1 MPEVHTG
8 PAEEGD
14 GVLMLVNYIDWDDV
28 AIKALRRHEE
38 NRVAL
43 MNLREEYAAIT
54 DGLGA
59 VDYGKDR
66 VDGSNDADSGMVNR
80 LLQKE
85 AIKGRIRMLAQEER
99 QYDRAWGALSEDE
112 RFVLTEFFQ
121 KGRRYTEDA
130 VEAVCNRF
138 HCERRTAFTKR
149 KRAIDRF
156 KRYLVG

>member
-1 MPEVHTG
+1 
-8 PAEEGD
+8 
-14 GVLMLVNYIDWDDV
+14 MLEKYIDWDDV

-85 AIKGRIRMLAQEER
+85 AVESRIKTLAREER
-99 QYDRAWGALSEDE
+99 QYNRAWEALTEDE

-121 KGRRYTEDA
+121 RGRRYTEDA
-130 VEAVCNRF
+130 VEAVCNYF
-138 HCERRTAFTKR
+138 NCERRTAFTKR
-149 KRAIDRF
+149 KRAIERF
-156 KRYLVG
+156 KRLLVG

>member
-1 MPEVHTG
+1 
-8 PAEEGD
+8 
-14 GVLMLVNYIDWDDV
+14 MLENYIDWDDV

-85 AIKGRIRMLAQEER
+85 ALESRIMALSREER
-99 QYDRAWGALSEDE
+99 QYNRAWGALTEDE

-121 KGRRYTEDA
+121 RGRRYTEDA
-130 VEAVCNRF
+130 VEAVCGRYR
-138 HCERRTAFTKR
+138 CDRRTAFRKR
-149 KRAIDRF
+149 KAAIERF
-156 KRYLVG
+156 KRLMVG